1 MKTIINFDGYSL
13 KSEIID
19 SGSNYNLSVR
29 LFKGKELQA
38 LTMFKH
44 DEKIQTIVQWGFD
57 VITNWNKVSDIDGL
71 SDYIKNNGKL

>member
-1 MKTIINFDGYSL
+1 MQTILNFDGYTL

-38 LTMFKH
+38 LTMFK
-44 DEKIQTIVQWGFD
+44 DSEKTQTIVQWGFD
-57 VITNWNKVSDIDGL
+57 MVTNWDKLSDLVIT
-71 SDYIKNNGKL
+71 

>member
-44 DEKIQTIVQWGFD
+44 DEKTQTIVQWGFN
-57 VITNWNKVSDIDGL
+57 VITNWDKLSNIEGL
-71 SDYIKNNGKL
+71 GDGKL